1 MASLPD
7 LLVVFALIALVE
19 LLDRSNFALIGL
31 ASRRSG
37 LATWAGAAAAFL
49 LTSAVAVGVGTVV
62 LAYLVADLRWVQV
75 AGGILILAYA
85 AHLATRPPEAQEA
98 VPRRSA
104 FLEAF
109 LLILLLEFGDT
120 TMILLVLF
128 TGGLG
133 DPIGIFVAGS
143 AALLGV
149 AAVAC
154 TIGRLLGAKVEP
166 KKLDRAV
173 ILILV
178 VVGAFTVLV
187 AFFPDLLPAFFR

>member
-7 LLVVFALIALVE
+7 LFVVFAIIGLVE

-31 ASRRSG
+31 ASRRSSS
-37 LATWAGAAAAFL
+37 ATWTGAAVAFL
-49 LTSAVAVGVGTVV
+49 LTSAIAVAIGTVV
-62 LAYLVADLRWVQV
+62 LAYLKADLRWVQV
-75 AGGILILAYA
+75 AGGILILLYA
-85 AHLATRPPEAQEA
+85 AHLATRRAEDPNPTR
-98 VPRRSA
+98 RRSA

-133 DPIGIFVAGS
+133 DPVGVFVAGS

-154 TIGRLLGAKVEP
+154 TIGAQLGVKVEP
-166 KKLDRAV
+166 KKLDRVVIAILAV
-173 ILILV
+173 AGV
-178 VVGAFTVLV
+178 FTLLV
-187 AFFPDLLPAFFR
+187 AFFPNLLPAFFR